1 MGHGFT
7 TSLPGVIPLIC
18 DVCGRRFVADSRRW
32 KLCSICRRDRSH
44 HTERSPT
51 EFIGVDGEGVS
62 RPDGRHEYVL
72 LSVGNRSLYHED
84 GSELTWYDIIPFIWE
99 CFLEKPDAAY
109 VGFYLGYDFTH
120 WLKHLPEERA
130 RILLTNEGVELRR
143 RTKSGGNHVPFPVEH
158 RGWNFDFLGL
168 KRFRLWEEGSPFRL
182 YICDTGAYFQTS
194 FLNAIDPVK
203 WPDGAILTDVEF
215 AKIKKGKEE
224 RGGDIV
230 PYGTP
235 IDPEMIE
242 YNILEN
248 SVLSRLMRKYA
259 EGLEDVGI
267 FLKKDQWF
275 GPGQAA
281 QSWMN
286 NIRAPRRDS
295 FEEATN
301 VQIRDALRSSYYGGW
316 FEIFAHGHVPGISWG
331 YDINS
336 AYPDIQSNLPCSI
349 HGTWTEGR
357 GNQYPDG
364 RYVLIY
370 GTVAGTNDFIGAAPH
385 RMRTGNILRPQLTKG
400 WYWLHEI
407 NAARAAG
414 LVDYIDVENW
424 WKYDPCDCPPPF
436 AAERKLYQERL
447 KVGKNT
453 IAGKARKLVYNSA
466 YGKTAQSIGVAKYA
480 NPFYASLI
488 TSLCRTYILRAIATH
503 KFPPSDV
510 LMVATDGIVFRNRH
524 TQLALS
530 EEVLGAWSE
539 SQHEN
544 LTLFMPG
551 VYWDDSTR
559 NRLAEGKHP
568 SLKSRGIPA
577 RALAE
582 KIDEIDS
589 LFSDCFSGLGFPVF
603 ELPIHFSLTSPK
615 QALARGKWHT
625 CGTVTTDGN
634 RSINSDPWLKR
645 LPNVVLEGG
654 IIRSYCYLQGL
665 YGVHTTPYNRTFGD
679 EELREIDML
688 RISPDGDADML
699 IALALKG
706 E

>member
-1 MGHGFT
+1 MPAC
-7 TSLPGVIPLIC
+7 S
-18 DVCGRRFVADSRRW
+18 VCGSRFVSDNRQRT
-32 KLCSICRRDRSH
+32 LCDRCRISRSH
-44 HTERSPT
+44 HTDRQPT
-51 EFIGVDGEGVS
+51 HFIGVDGEGVT
-62 RPDGRHEYVL
+62 RPDGKHDYIL

-84 GSELTWYDIIPFIWE
+84 GRELTWYDIIPFIWD
-99 CFLEKPDAAY
+99 CFLDEPEAAY

-120 WLKHLPEERA
+120 WLKGLPEERA
-130 RILLTNEGVELRR
+130 RILLTREGIAARERKR
-143 RTKSGGNHVPFPVEH
+143 SGGNRVPFPVEH
-158 RGWNFDFLGL
+158 RGWHFDFLGL
-168 KRFRLWEEGSPFRL
+168 KRFRLWEHGSKLRL

-194 FLNAIDPVK
+194 FLNAIDPAK
-203 WPDGAILTDVEF
+203 WPDGAILSDTEF

-224 RGGDIV
+224 RGGEIV

-235 IDPEMIE
+235 VNPEMIE

-248 SVLSRLMRKYA
+248 SVLSRLMGKYA

-267 FLKKDQWF
+267 FLKRDQWF

-281 QSWMN
+281 QTWMN
-286 NIRAPRRDS
+286 TIRAPRREQ
-295 FEEATN
+295 FEQSTDI
-301 VQIRDALRSSYYGGW
+301 QIRNALRSSYYGGW
-316 FEIFAHGHVPGISWG
+316 FEIFAHGHIPGRSWG

-336 AYPDIQSNLPCSI
+336 AYPDIQSKLPCCL
-349 HGTWTEGR
+349 HGKWSHGR
-357 GNQYPDG
+357 NISGASDDY
-364 RYVLIY
+364 RLIY

-400 WYWLHEI
+400 WYWQHEL
-407 NAARAAG
+407 NAARSAG
-414 LVDYIDVENW
+414 LIDYINVEYW
-424 WKYDPCDCPPPF
+424 WQYEPCDCSPPF

-488 TSLCRTYILRAIATH
+488 TSLCRTYILKAIASH
-503 KFPPSDV
+503 ELGPADV
-510 LMVATDGIVFRNRH
+510 LMVATDGIVFRSRH
-524 TQLALS
+524 NKLALS
-530 EEVLGAWSE
+530 EETLGAWTE
-539 SQHEN
+539 SLHEN

-559 NRLAEGKHP
+559 QRLAEGSHP

-577 RALAE
+577 QALAQR
-582 KIDEIDS
+582 IGEIDD
-589 LFSDCFSGLGFPVF
+589 LFTDCFSGLGFPEF
-603 ELPIHFSLTSPK
+603 ELPISFALTSPK

-625 CGTVTTDGN
+625 CGVVTTDGN
-634 RSINSDPWLKR
+634 RKINSDPWLKR
-645 LPNVVLEGG
+645 LPNVIFEGG

-665 YGVHTTPYNRTFGD
+665 YGVHTTPYNKTFGD

-688 RISPDGDADML
+688 KISPDGDADML

>member
-1 MGHGFT
+1 M
-7 TSLPGVIPLIC
+7 IPLQC
-18 DVCGRRFVADSRRW
+18 ERCGKRFVAPNRQR
-32 KLCSICRRDRSH
+32 KLCESCRKSRDH
-44 HTERSPT
+44 HGENGPI
-51 EFIGVDGEGVS
+51 EFIGVDGEGVT
-62 RPDGRHEYVL
+62 RPDGKHEYVL
-72 LSVGNRSLYHED
+72 LSVGDKSLYHPD
-84 GSELTWYDIIPFIWE
+84 GRELTWYDIIPFIWE
-99 CFLEKPDAAY
+99 CFLEKPDAAF

-120 WLKHLPEERA
+120 WLKGLPEERA
-130 RILLTNEGVELRR
+130 RILLTTEGIALRKR
-143 RTKSGGNHVPFPVEH
+143 ERSGGNRVPFPVEH
-158 RGWNFDFLGL
+158 RGWSFDFLGL
-168 KRFRLWEEGSPFRL
+168 KRFRLWENGSRLRL

-194 FLNAIDPVK
+194 FLNAIDPAK
-203 WPDGAILTDVEF
+203 WPDGAILSSAEYQL
-215 AKIKKGKEE
+215 IKQGKEE
-224 RGGDIV
+224 RGGEIV

-235 IDPEMIE
+235 IDPDMIR

-248 SVLSRLMRKYA
+248 SVLARLMRKYN
-259 EGLEDVGI
+259 EGLTDVGI
-267 FLKKDQWF
+267 HLKRDQWF

-286 NIRAPRRDS
+286 NISAPRRES
-295 FEEATN
+295 FESTTDTD
-301 VQIRDALRSSYYGGW
+301 IRHALRSSYYGGW
-316 FEIFAHGHVPGISWG
+316 FEIFAHGHISGVSWG

-336 AYPDIQSNLPCSI
+336 AYPDIQSQLPCCI
-349 HGTWTEGR
+349 HGQWTTGR
-357 GNQYPDG
+357 GERYPSG
-364 RYVLIY
+364 SYVLVY
-370 GTVAGTNDFIGAAPH
+370 GTIAGSNDYIGTAPH
-385 RMRTGNILRPQLTKG
+385 RMKTGNILRPQLTKG

-407 NAARAAG
+407 EAARAAG
-414 LVDYIDVENW
+414 LVDYISVEYW
-424 WKYDPCDCPPPF
+424 WKYDPCDCSPPF
-436 AAERKLYQERL
+436 AAERKLYAERL

-488 TSLCRTYILRAIATH
+488 TSLCRTYILRAISLH
-503 KFPPSDV
+503 QFGPEDV
-510 LMVATDGIVFRNRH
+510 LMVATDGIVFRSRNPN
-524 TQLALS
+524 LALS
-530 EEVLGAWSE
+530 EETLGAWSE

-559 NRLAEGKHP
+559 RRLAEGQHP

-582 KIDEIDS
+582 KIGEIDD
-589 LFSDCFSGLGFPVF
+589 LFSNPFSGDGFPVF

-625 CGTVTTDGN
+625 CGHVSTAGTRT
-634 RSINSDPWLKR
+634 INSDPWLKR
-645 LPNVVLEGG
+645 LPNVVFEEG

-665 YGVHTTPYNRTFGD
+665 FGVETTPYNRTFGD

>member
-1 MGHGFT
+1 MV
-7 TSLPGVIPLIC
+7 PRQC
-18 DVCGRRFVADSRRW
+18 DACGKRFVAPNRQRKFCDS
-32 KLCSICRRDRSH
+32 CRNSASH
-44 HTERSPT
+44 HAEKGPIR
-51 EFIGVDGEGVS
+51 FIGVDGEGVM
-62 RPDGRHEYVL
+62 RPDGKHEYIL
-72 LSVGNRSLYHED
+72 LSVGDRSLYHDD
-84 GSELTWYDIIPFIWE
+84 GRELTWYDIIPFLWE
-99 CFLEKPDAAY
+99 CFLEDPEAAY

-120 WLKHLPEERA
+120 WVKGLPEERA
-130 RILLTNEGVELRR
+130 RILLTTPGIESRKRVR
-143 RTKSGGNHVPFPVEH
+143 SGGNHVPFPVEH

-168 KRFRLWEEGSPFRL
+168 KRFRLWENGSSLRL

-194 FLNAIDPVK
+194 FLNAIDPAK
-203 WPDGAILTDVEF
+203 WPDGGVLSDLEYK
-215 AKIKKGKEE
+215 KIAKGKSE
-224 RGGDIV
+224 RGGEIV

-235 IDPEMIE
+235 VDPEMIE

-248 SVLSRLMRKYA
+248 SVLSRLMRKYS
-259 EGLEDVGI
+259 EGLSDVGI
-267 FLKKDQWF
+267 HLKRDQWF

-286 NIRAPRRDS
+286 QIHAPKREEFENITDIQVR
-295 FEEATN
+295 N
-301 VQIRDALRSSYYGGW
+301 ALRSSYYGGW
-316 FEIFAHGHVPGISWG
+316 FEIFAHGHIPGISWG

-336 AYPDIQSNLPCSI
+336 AYPDIQSQLPCCI
-349 HGTWTEGR
+349 HGRWTKGDGNKSTPNGR
-357 GNQYPDG
+357 F
-364 RYVLIY
+364 VLVY
-370 GTVAGTNDFIGAAPH
+370 GTIAGTNDFIGSAPH
-385 RMRTGNILRPQLTKG
+385 RMKTGNILRPQLTKG

-407 NAARAAG
+407 EAARAAG
-414 LVDYIDVENW
+414 LVDYISVEYW

-488 TSLCRTYILRAIATH
+488 TSLCRTYILRSIATH
-503 KFPPSDV
+503 EPGPADV
-510 LMVATDGIVFRNRH
+510 LMVATDGIVFRHRH
-524 TQLALS
+524 SKLALS
-530 EEVLGAWSE
+530 EETLGAWSE

-559 NRLAEGKHP
+559 RRLAEGTSP

-582 KIDEIDS
+582 KIGEIDD
-589 LFSDCFSGLGFPVF
+589 LFTDCFSGLGFPIF

-615 QALARGKWHT
+615 QALARNKWET
-625 CGTVTTDGN
+625 CGSVSTSGIRT
-634 RSINSDPWLKR
+634 INSDPWLKR
-645 LPNVVLEGG
+645 LPNVVMDGG

-679 EELREIDML
+679 EELREIDMM
-688 RISPDGDADML
+688 RMNPDGDADML